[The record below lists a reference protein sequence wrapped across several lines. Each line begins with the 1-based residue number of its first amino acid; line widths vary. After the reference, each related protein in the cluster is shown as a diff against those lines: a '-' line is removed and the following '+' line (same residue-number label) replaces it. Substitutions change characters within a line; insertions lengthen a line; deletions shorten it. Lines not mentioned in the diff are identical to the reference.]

1 MDKNTIIGFVLMIAV
16 VIAFSWFTQPSAEE
30 IQAQQRYNDSIAAV
44 ELAQAQE
51 MQQWQQQADSAAQAA
66 MMTPVAVDSLT
77 ADSLH
82 KAELIAQF
90 GAFAPVAEGTDEIIK
105 LENNLLSLEISS
117 RGGYLQQATLKEY
130 KNYTGKDTTDVT
142 LFKGN
147 ENRYGYIFKAGA
159 RIIDTQNLYFT
170 PTVSDS
176 TVDMT
181 LNLAGGAQWNIR
193 YTLPEDSYLVKME
206 ITQKGME
213 KVIPMNTVNL
223 DMYWD
228 LKMPRQ
234 EKGRMFEQNNSALYY
249 KYTGDDVEN
258 LKQQGDDEEHA
269 KTSLKWIGYKD
280 QFFTSA
286 FIADNNFVEAYFT
299 SESLDKDPVYLK
311 DFHTETVID
320 YNPQE
325 ANVGT
330 FSIFLGPNDYKLF
343 RSYDKG
349 LDKEDRLDLDRVIP
363 LGWPIFRWINTL
375 VIINVFDFLGKF
387 ISNYGLIIFLL
398 TVFIKLVLF
407 PFTYKSYKSQ
417 ARMRVLQ
424 PQLQALN
431 EKYPNPEDAMKK
443 QNAMMELYSRAGVNP
458 MGGCLPMLLQMPILV
473 AMFSFFPSSIELR
486 GESFLWAKDLSS
498 YDAIVE
504 WDTYIPLITPYLG
517 NHISLFCLLMTITNI
532 LYTKVTMSLSGQET
546 MPGMKWMMYLMP
558 LMFLVFFNNYASGLS
573 YYYFLSLLITIIQT
587 WAFRKFVDE
596 KKVLAELE
604 ANAKKPRKKSGFM
617 ARLEEAQKQQEA
629 LLREQRKQQ
638 AKHNGKGRQ

>member
-1 MDKNTIIGFVLMIAV
+1 MDKNTVIGFILMIAV
-16 VIAFSWFTQPSAEE
+16 VIGFSWFTQPSAEE

-44 ELAQAQE
+44 QAAQE
-51 MQQWQQQADSAAQAA
+51 LELLTWQQQADSAVQAA
-66 MMTPVAVDSLT
+66 LPMVADSLT

-82 KAELIAQF
+82 KAELVAQY
-90 GAFAPVAEGTDEIIK
+90 GAFATTAEGVNETIT
-105 LENNLLSLEISS
+105 LENDVVALEFSS
-117 RGGYLQQATLKEY
+117 RGGYLQKATLKDY
-130 KNYTGKDTTDVT
+130 KNYTGKDTTDVV
-142 LFKGN
+142 LFEGN
-147 ENRYGYIFKAGA
+147 DNRYGFMFKSGA

-170 PTVSDS
+170 PTVTDS

-181 LNLAGGAQWNIR
+181 LHLAGGAKWNIR
-193 YTLPEDSYLVKME
+193 YALTPGDYRLKMD
-206 ITQKGME
+206 ITQSGMD

-234 EKGRMFEQNNSALYY
+234 EKGRMFEQNNSGLYY
-249 KYTGDDVEN
+249 KYTGDNVEN
-258 LKQQGDDEEHA
+258 LKNNGDQDKHA

-280 QFFTSA
+280 QFFTTA
-286 FIADNNFVEAYFT
+286 FIADNNFDEAYLV
-299 SESLDKDPVYLK
+299 SESLDKDPIYLK
-311 DFHTETVID
+311 KFHSEAVID
-320 YNPQE
+320 YTPTTNE
-325 ANVGT
+325 VGS

-349 LDKEDRLDLDRVIP
+349 VDKMERLDLDRVIP
-363 LGWPIFRWINTL
+363 LGWPLFRWINTL
-375 VIINVFDFLGKF
+375 IIINVFDFLGKF

-398 TVFIKLVLF
+398 TIFIKLILF

-417 ARMRVLQ
+417 AKMRVLQ
-424 PQLQALN
+424 PKMQALN
-431 EKYPNPEDAMKK
+431 EKYPDPEDAMKK
-443 QNAMMELYSRAGVNP
+443 QNAMMELYSKAGVNP

-473 AMFSFFPSSIELR
+473 AMISFFPSSIELR

-504 WDTYIPLITPYLG
+504 WNTYIPLITPYFG

-532 LYTKVTMSLSGQET
+532 LYTKVTMSQSGQET

-558 LMFLVFFNNYASGLS
+558 VMFMVFFNNYASGLS

-604 ANAKKPRKKSGFM
+604 ANAKKPRKKSSFM

-638 AKHNGKGRQ
+638 AKHNGKGRH

>member
-1 MDKNTIIGFVLMIAV
+1 MDKNTVIGFVLMIAV
-16 VIAFSWFTQPSAEE
+16 VIGFSWFTQPSAEE

-44 ELAQAQE
+44 QAVQELELQA
-51 MQQWQQQADSAAQAA
+51 WQQQADSAARASL
-66 MMTPVAVDSLT
+66 PVVVDSLT

-82 KAELIAQF
+82 KAELIAQY
-90 GAFAPVAEGTDEIIK
+90 GAFATTAEGVNETIT
-105 LENNLLSLEISS
+105 LENDVVALEFSS
-117 RGGYLQQATLKEY
+117 RGGYLQKATLKDY
-130 KNYTGKDTTDVT
+130 KNYTGKDTSNVV
-142 LFKGN
+142 LFEGN
-147 ENRYGYIFKAGA
+147 DNRYGFIFKSGA
-159 RIIDTQNLYFT
+159 RVIDTQNLYFT
-170 PTVSDS
+170 PTVTDS

-181 LNLAGGAQWNIR
+181 LHLAGDAKWNIR
-193 YTLPEDSYLVKME
+193 YALTPGDYRLKID
-206 ITQKGME
+206 ITQSGME

-228 LKMPRQ
+228 MKMPRQ
-234 EKGRMFEQNNSALYY
+234 EKGRMFEQNNSGLYY
-249 KYTGDDVEN
+249 KYTGDNVDN
-258 LKQQGDDEEHA
+258 LKNNGDQDKHA

-280 QFFTSA
+280 QFFSTA
-286 FIADNNFVEAYFT
+286 FIADNNFDEAYLV
-299 SESLDKDPVYLK
+299 SESLDKDPIYLK
-311 DFHTETVID
+311 KFHSEAVID
-320 YNPQE
+320 YTPMNNE
-325 ANVGT
+325 VGS
-330 FSIFLGPNDYKLF
+330 FSIFMGPNDYKLF

-349 LDKEDRLDLDRVIP
+349 ADKMERLDLDRVIP
-363 LGWPIFRWINTL
+363 LGWPLFRWINTL
-375 VIINVFDFLGKF
+375 IIINVFDFLGKF

-398 TVFIKLVLF
+398 TIFIKLILF

-417 ARMRVLQ
+417 AKMRVLQ
-424 PQLQALN
+424 PKIQALN
-431 EKYPNPEDAMKK
+431 EKYPDPEDAMKK
-443 QNAMMELYSRAGVNP
+443 QNAMMDLYSKAGVNP

-504 WDTYIPLITPYLG
+504 WSTYIPLITPYFG

-532 LYTKVTMSLSGQET
+532 LYTKVTMAQSGQET

-558 LMFLVFFNNYASGLS
+558 VMFMVFFNNYASGLS

-604 ANAKKPRKKSGFM
+604 ANAKKPRKKSSFM

-638 AKHNGKGRQ
+638 AKHNGKGRH

>member
-16 VIAFSWFTQPSAEE
+16 VIGFSWFTQPSAEE
-30 IQAQQRYNDSIAAV
+30 IAAQQRYNDSIAAV
-44 ELAQAQE
+44 EAAQALEIAAWQE
-51 MQQWQQQADSAAQAA
+51 QADAQAQAA
-66 MMTPVAVDSLT
+66 MAHVEVDSIT
-77 ADSLH
+77 ADSLR
-82 KAELIAQF
+82 KAELFAQY
-90 GAFAPVAEGTDEIIK
+90 GAFATVADGQEQIIK
-105 LENNLLSLEISS
+105 LENNLVALEFST
-117 RGGYLQQATLKEY
+117 RGGYLRKATLKDY
-130 KNYTGKDTTDVT
+130 KNYTGKDTTNVV
-142 LFKGN
+142 LFQDN
-147 ENRYGYIFKAGA
+147 DNRYGFIFKTGA
-159 RIIDTQNLYFT
+159 RVIDTQSLYFT
-170 PTVSDS
+170 PTATDS
-176 TVDMT
+176 TLDMT
-181 LNLAGGAQWNIR
+181 LNLAGGAMWNVR
-193 YTLPEDSYLVKME
+193 YTLPQDSYRVEMLV
-206 ITQKGME
+206 TQNGME
-213 KVIPMNTVNL
+213 KVIPQNIVNL

-234 EKGRMFEQNNSALYY
+234 EKGRMFEQTNSALYY
-249 KYTGDDVEN
+249 KHVGDDVDKLSEKGN
-258 LKQQGDDEEHA
+258 KDKYV

-286 FIADNNFVEAYFT
+286 FIANDNFNEAFLV
-299 SESLDKDPVYLK
+299 SEDLEKDPVYLK
-311 DFHTETVID
+311 KFHSETLID
-320 YNPQE
+320 YTSA
-325 ANVGT
+325 ANHVAD

-363 LGWPIFRWINTL
+363 LGWPLFRWINTL
-375 VIINVFDFLGKF
+375 IIINVFDFLGKF
-387 ISNYGLIIFLL
+387 CSNYGLIIFLL
-398 TVFIKLVLF
+398 TIFIKLILF

-417 ARMRVLQ
+417 AKMRVLQ
-424 PQLQALN
+424 PQMQALN

-443 QNAMMELYSRAGVNP
+443 QNAMMELYSKAGVNP

-504 WDTYIPLITPYLG
+504 WDTYIPLISSTFG

-532 LYTKVTMSLSGQET
+532 LYTKVTMDQSGQNS

-558 LMFLVFFNNYASGLS
+558 LMFMFIFNNYAAGLS

-596 KKVLAELE
+596 KKVLAQME

-617 ARLEEAQKQQEA
+617 ARLEEAQRQQEA

>member
-1 MDKNTIIGFVLMIAV
+1 MDKNTVIGFILMIAV
-16 VIAFSWFTQPSAEE
+16 VIGFSWFTQPSAEE

-44 ELAQAQE
+44 QAAQE
-51 MQQWQQQADSAAQAA
+51 LELQAWQEQADSAARATMPIA
-66 MMTPVAVDSLT
+66 IDSLT

-82 KAELIAQF
+82 KAELIAQY
-90 GAFAPVAEGTDEIIK
+90 GAFAPVAEGVDETIT
-105 LENNLLSLEISS
+105 LENDVVSLEFSS
-117 RGGYLQQATLKEY
+117 QGGYLQKATLKNY
-130 KNYTGKDTTDVT
+130 KNYTGKDTTDVV
-142 LFKGN
+142 LFEGN
-147 ENRYGYIFKAGA
+147 DNRYGFIFKSGA
-159 RIIDTQNLYFT
+159 RVIDTQNLYFT
-170 PTVSDS
+170 PSVTDS

-181 LNLAGGAQWNIR
+181 LNLAGGAKWNIR
-193 YTLPEDSYLVKME
+193 YALTPGDYRLKMD
-206 ITQKGME
+206 ISQSGMD
-213 KVIPMNTVNL
+213 KVIPMNIVNL

-234 EKGRMFEQNNSALYY
+234 EKGRMFEQNNSGLYY
-249 KYTGDDVEN
+249 KYAGDNVDNLKNSGDDD
-258 LKQQGDDEEHA
+258 KHA

-280 QFFTSA
+280 QFFTTA
-286 FIADNNFVEAYFT
+286 FIANNNFDEAYLT
-299 SESLDKDPVYLK
+299 SESLDKDPIYLK
-311 DFHTETVID
+311 KFHSEAVID
-320 YNPQE
+320 YTATNNE
-325 ANVGT
+325 VGS

-343 RSYDKG
+343 RSYDK
-349 LDKEDRLDLDRVIP
+349 DVEKADRLDLDRVIP
-363 LGWPIFRWINTL
+363 LGWPLFRWINTL
-375 VIINVFDFLGKF
+375 IIINVFDFLGKF
-387 ISNYGLIIFLL
+387 LSNYGLIIFLL
-398 TVFIKLVLF
+398 TIFIKLILF

-417 ARMRVLQ
+417 AKMRVLQ
-424 PQLQALN
+424 PKIQALN
-431 EKYPNPEDAMKK
+431 EKYPDPEDAMKK
-443 QNAMMELYSRAGVNP
+443 QNAMMDLYSKAGVNP

-504 WDTYIPLITPYLG
+504 WNTYIPLITPYFG

-532 LYTKVTMSLSGQET
+532 LYTKVTMAQSGQET

-558 LMFLVFFNNYASGLS
+558 VMFMVFFNNYASGLS

-617 ARLEEAQKQQEA
+617 ARLEEAQRQQEA